1 MMIDNLEILVEIKN
15 DIKTAIEDAGGEIT
29 GGLITYAD
37 SIRYPV
43 LLLPPGLKFYNSY
56 NVADY
61 DYSNYTDMSYMF
73 WKELHDESMPELTSI
88 NLLGTSNV
96 TNMRLMFY
104 NTSIQNIN
112 LFDTSNV
119 TDFVGMFEGTPIS
132 NIPMLD
138 TRNGELMGSMFMYTK
153 ISEFPKINIHN
164 AITISQIARHC
175 ENLVSIPLLD
185 GTNLH
190 TASSAFAECHALTNI
205 AGIKNF
211 GKNPDMTSNT
221 IKNMFGSSSLI
232 TEQSCIN
239 IFNNLYDR
247 ATAGYSIV
255 NMSFEPEVIARLTDE
270 DIAIATNKGWTIT
283 TIN

>member
-1 MMIDNLEILVEIKN
+1 MIIDNLETLVEIKN

-43 LLLPPGLKFYNSY
+43 LLLPSGLKFHNSY

-73 WKELHDESMPELTSI
+73 WNELHDGSIPELTNV
-88 NLLGTSNV
+88 NLFGTSNV

-138 TRNGELMGSMFMYTK
+138 TQNGELMASMFMYTK
-153 ISEFPKINIHN
+153 ISEFPKIKIHN
-164 AITISQIARHC
+164 AISISQIARHC

-185 GTNLH
+185 GTNVQ
-190 TASSAFAECHALTNI
+190 TASYAFSDCPALTTI
-205 AGIKNF
+205 AGVKNF
-211 GKNPDMTSNT
+211 GKNPNMTSNT
-221 IKNMFGSSSLI
+221 ISYMFSLSSLI

-247 ATAGYSIV
+247 ASAGYSIV

-270 DIAIATNKGWTIT
+270 DIAIATNKGWAIT
-283 TIN
+283 AIN